1 MQPQSLAI
9 IPSQKIYY
17 LDHVKVLLTVL
28 VILHHTFITYGGPG
42 GWYYRQP
49 TTSKAALIPMTM
61 FVSTNQAFFMG
72 LFFLLSAYFIEPSL
86 KRKGTRLY
94 LLDRLKRLGIPLVFY
109 SFIFSPI
116 LNFLV
121 YKFGDKQPATF
132 LQYLSGFNDWID
144 LGVLWFVAALLLFT
158 LIFVALYS
166 LKPTGTKAISQLQ
179 TGKVLLFG
187 AMLGLITFLVRL
199 QFHVGWTL
207 HPLGFQFGHFT
218 QYIAMFTVGILAR
231 RGNLADH
238 LDLKTA
244 KRFAWIAVGM
254 FVILFPMLGV
264 VQSLTHEPG
273 DNFSG
278 GFNWLNLFYSFYE
291 QMIGLCIMVAL
302 TGISKFKW
310 NKQSKFLSALS
321 RNTFAVYIFHP
332 IVLIGLALL
341 LSDWAVSPVIKLAIV
356 APCAVIGA
364 FLLAAGIVRIPGVNR
379 VI

>member
-1 MQPQSLAI
+1 MQLQSPAI

-17 LDHVKVLLTVL
+17 LNHVKVLLTVL

-291 QMIGLCIMVAL
+291 QMIGVCIMVAL

>member
-1 MQPQSLAI
+1 MQPDTPAA

-17 LDHVKVLLTVL
+17 LDHVKVQLTAL
-28 VILHHTFITYGGPG
+28 VIMHHAFVTYGAPG
-42 GWYYRQP
+42 GWYYREP
-49 TTSKAALIPMTM
+49 TSSKVAIIPLTM
-61 FVSTNQAFFMG
+61 FVSTNQSFFMG

-121 YKFGDKQPATF
+121 YKFGDKQPGTF
-132 LQYLSGFNDWID
+132 FQYLSGFNDWID
-144 LGVLWFVAALLLFT
+144 FGVLWFVAALLLFT

-166 LKPTGTKAISQLQ
+166 LKLSGTRAITQLK
-179 TGKVLLFG
+179 TGKILLFG

-218 QYIAMFTVGILAR
+218 QYIAMFTVGIMAR

-238 LDLKTA
+238 LDFKTA
-244 KRFAWIAVGM
+244 KRFAWIAIGM
-254 FVILFPMLGV
+254 FVILFPLLGV
-264 VQSLTHEPG
+264 VQNLTHEPG

-278 GFNWLNLFYSFYE
+278 GFNRLNLFYSFYE
-291 QMIGLCIMVAL
+291 QMIGICIMVAL

-310 NKQSKFLSALS
+310 NRQSKFLSTLS
-321 RNTFAVYIFHP
+321 RNAFAVYIFHP
-332 IVLIGLALL
+332 IVLISLSLL
-341 LSDWAVSPVIKLAIV
+341 LCNWPVDPVIKLVIV

-364 FLLAAGIVRIPGVNR
+364 FLLAAEIVRIPG
-379 VI
+379 